1 MYFPKF
7 KQYIELRLQLLSLS
21 MIIWLSWSMQ
31 FQVKLIIFT
40 YLKTEDSLASKVH
53 FCGLDLQTTS
63 LCVGGPWV
71 WIPSGAQI
79 FNVPSYGWFFTSP
92 FISFIIYY
100 TPWHWLVG
108 WLEAP
113 SWVRHFLLLTWL
125 RDACDGLCD
134 AAHKSNPQKWPLLAN
149 ESSVAQRLKHP
160 ILTNC
165 FLHYVK

>member
-1 MYFPKF
+1 M
-7 KQYIELRLQLLSLS
+7 IELIKLELNLFIKARSISKIQAIYRAKVAVVILKYDYMTFLR
-21 MIIWLSWSMQ
+21 MQ

-53 FCGLDLQTTS
+53 FCGLDLPTTS

-79 FNVPSYGWFFTSP
+79 FNVPSYGWFSTSP

-125 RDACDGLCD
+125 HDA
-134 AAHKSNPQKWPLLAN
+134 
-149 ESSVAQRLKHP
+149 
-160 ILTNC
+160 
-165 FLHYVK
+165 VKP